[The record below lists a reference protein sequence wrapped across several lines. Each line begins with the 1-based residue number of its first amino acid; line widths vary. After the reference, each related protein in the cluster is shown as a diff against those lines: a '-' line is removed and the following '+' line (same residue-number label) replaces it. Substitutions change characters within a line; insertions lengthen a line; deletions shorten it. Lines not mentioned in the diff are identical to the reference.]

1 MLAAFACRVH
11 GFMVPDV
18 RCFLVLGFRISDVG
32 LGVSGIGVRGLGFR
46 GFGVRGLGVQGFT
59 V

>member
-46 GFGVRGLGVQGFT
+46 GFGVRGLGV
-59 V
+59 